1 MSFCVTVIVDNV
13 ELDAYIDVTMN
24 LTSDRPRLLDL
35 CCGVGGA
42 SVGYERAGWDV
53 TGVDLKP
60 QPNYGG
66 STFVQADAIEY
77 LLLHIHEFDAVH
89 ASFPC
94 QGYSIATP
102 TWAKV
107 QKAEDWYRT
116 DLIPVARD
124 ICDEYSKPL
133 VMENVMRAERD
144 YRHPGLVVNTYGV
157 DLGPEFDG
165 TSEQMLI
172 PVQRPITLC
181 GEMFG
186 LDVIRHRV
194 FEVGEMV
201 SQPEHKPHRGGV
213 KDGTYVTVAGHGGDG
228 GKGQCS
234 LASWQYAMAMPWAKT
249 RHELAEAIP
258 PAYTMFLG
266 RQMLAWGW

>member
-1 MSFCVTVIVDNV
+1 M
-13 ELDAYIDVTMN
+13 
-24 LTSDRPRLLDL
+24 SDRPRLLDL

-42 SVGYERAGWDV
+42 SVGYIRAGWDV
-53 TGVDLKP
+53 VGVDLKP

-66 STFVQADAIEY
+66 TEFHQADAIEY
-77 LLLHIHEFDAVH
+77 LANHIHEFDAVH

-102 TWAKV
+102 KWAKIE
-107 QKAEDWYRT
+107 KAMDWYRT
-116 DLIPVARD
+116 DLIPAARAL
-124 ICDEYSKPL
+124 CDDHGMPL
-133 VMENVMRAERD
+133 VMENVPIAERD
-144 YRHPGLVVNTYGV
+144 YRHPGLVMNAYGE
-157 DLGPEFDG
+157 DLGREFDG
-165 TSEQMLI
+165 TPEQMLI

-201 SQPEHKPHRGGV
+201 SPIPHKKHRGGV
-213 KDGTYVTVAGHGGDG
+213 KDGTYITVAGHGGDTVA
-228 GKGQCS
+228 GKGG
-234 LASWQYAMAMPWAKT
+234 LNAWRYAMGMPWAKS

-258 PAYTMFLG
+258 PAYTKYLG
-266 RQMLAWGW
+266 EQMLAWL

>member
-1 MSFCVTVIVDNV
+1 
-13 ELDAYIDVTMN
+13 MN
-24 LTSDRPRLLDL
+24 LSSDRPRLLDL

-60 QPNYGG
+60 QPHYGG
-66 STFVQADAIEY
+66 TAFVQADAIEY
-77 LLLHIHEFDAVH
+77 LEAHIHEFDAVH

-107 QKAEDWYRT
+107 EKAEDWYRT
-116 DLIPVARD
+116 DLIPACRE
-124 ICDEYSKPL
+124 ICDEYGMPL

-144 YRHPGLVVNTYGV
+144 YRHPGLVSNTYGQ

-165 TSEQMLI
+165 TSEQMLL

-181 GEMFG
+181 GEQFG
-186 LDVIRHRV
+186 LQVIRHRV

-201 SQPEHKPHRGGV
+201 SPLPHVPHRGGV
-213 KDGTYVTVAGHGGDG
+213 KDGTYITVAGHGSDNT
-228 GKGQCS
+228 KGHS
-234 LASWQYAMAMPWAKT
+234 SVRAWQFAMGMPWAMT

-258 PAYTMFLG
+258 PAYTLYLG
-266 RQMLAWGW
+266 RQMLAWL

>member
-1 MSFCVTVIVDNV
+1 M
-13 ELDAYIDVTMN
+13 
-24 LTSDRPRLLDL
+24 SDRPRLLDL

-66 STFVQADAIEY
+66 TTFVQADAIEY
-77 LLLHIHEFDAVH
+77 LIAHGPEFDVIH

-102 TWAKV
+102 NYLKV
-107 QKAEDWYRT
+107 KHAEDWYRT
-116 DLIPVARD
+116 DLIPAAREISD
-124 ICDEYSKPL
+124 IYGLPL
-133 VMENVMRAERD
+133 VMENVPIAERD

-165 TSEQMLI
+165 TAEQMLL

-181 GEMFG
+181 GQMFG
-186 LDVIRHRV
+186 LPIIRHRV
-194 FEVGEMV
+194 FEVGGMV
-201 SQPEHKPHRGGV
+201 NPLPHQPHQGTVRGGEII
-213 KDGTYVTVAGHGGDG
+213 TVAGHGGDNKAG
-228 GKGQCS
+228 NSS
-234 LASWQYAMAMPWAKT
+234 LRAWRYAMGMPWAKD

-258 PAYTMFLG
+258 PAYTLYIG
-266 RQMLAWGW
+266 RQVMAWL